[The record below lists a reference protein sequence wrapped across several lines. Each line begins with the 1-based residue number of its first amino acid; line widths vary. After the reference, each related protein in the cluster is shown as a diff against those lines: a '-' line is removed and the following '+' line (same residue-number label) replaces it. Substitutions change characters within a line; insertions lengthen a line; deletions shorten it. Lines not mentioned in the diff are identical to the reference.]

1 MKVFENTVEWLEEAN
16 PPMVEIKDIK
26 KWIIEELEEFEEA
39 LANKDEQEMYDAIA
53 DASIFLGNIPYFYKL
68 DIDKLKVVSEAVNL
82 SNWTKF
88 CATEQEAIDT
98 VEAYANGT
106 HPNKLGEKIKTYYT
120 QGKNSWVVKKL
131 SDNKIMKSI
140 NFKDTNQFL

>member
-53 DASIFLGNIPYFYKL
+53 DASIF
-68 DIDKLKVVSEAVNL
+68 
-82 SNWTKF
+82 TK
-88 CATEQEAIDT
+88 I
-98 VEAYANGT
+98 
-106 HPNKLGEKIKTYYT
+106 
-120 QGKNSWVVKKL
+120 
-131 SDNKIMKSI
+131 
-140 NFKDTNQFL
+140 